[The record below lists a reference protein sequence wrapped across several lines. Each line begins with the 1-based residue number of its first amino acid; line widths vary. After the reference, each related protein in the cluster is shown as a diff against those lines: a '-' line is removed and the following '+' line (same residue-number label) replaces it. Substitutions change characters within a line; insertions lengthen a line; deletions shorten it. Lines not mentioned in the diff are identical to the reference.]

1 MTSAFASR
9 ITGEALMTQR
19 SATLEVL
26 FQIFNA
32 HLDWGKVMLV
42 EQVETLAAFHFQ
54 NLRSLNLGQTSLLKP
69 AQLCRNQHLPPK
81 ARSILAKH
89 LRGIIGNRNRK
100 LC

>member
-26 FQIFNA
+26 FQIFHA
-32 HLDWGKVMLV
+32 HLDWGNVMLV
-42 EQVETLAAFHFQ
+42 EQVEKLAAFHSQ
-54 NLRSLNLGQTSLLKP
+54 HLRRLTLGKASLLKP
-69 AQLCRNQHLPPK
+69 AQHCGNQHLPPK

-89 LRGIIGNRNRK
+89 LRGIIGNRNR
-100 LC
+100 